1 MDLLEDYRSE
11 IDNID
16 KEMTLLFES
25 RMNLSKK
32 ISDYKKKNKMKI
44 YQRDREELVIAKNIS
59 YLKNKEYES
68 LLRSYY
74 INLMNLSRLIQSKE
88 IDSNYDSEKI
98 IKHKKE
104 NLKVGYQ
111 GVIGSFSE
119 EAMHKHFSSIK
130 NIKNYERF
138 EDLFIALQ
146 DEDIDYAIV
155 PIENSSTGGINRVY
169 DLLNIY
175 DFYIVGEECIKINQH
190 LIGVKGATIN
200 DIREVYSHTQG
211 FEQSRESLKRYEN
224 IKLIPYL
231 NTAISAKLV
240 SDLNDKTKAAIASER
255 AAKIYNLDI
264 IDSNI
269 NDIKDNYTKF
279 VIIGRSFEARSDCDK
294 TSLILSTGHE
304 SGELYRL
311 LKYFADYNINLTKI
325 ESRPNKHTPW
335 QYLFYIDFE
344 GSIEDEKIKRAIDNI
359 ANESKY
365 FKFLGSYKKCNI

>member
-1 MDLLEDYRSE
+1 MDLLENYRSE

-16 KEMTLLFES
+16 KEMTLLFEN

-32 ISDYKKKNKMKI
+32 ISDYKKNNNIQI
-44 YQRDREELVIAKNIS
+44 YQSEREELVIAKNIS
-59 YLKNKEYES
+59 YLQNKEYES
-68 LLRSYY
+68 FLRSYY
-74 INLMNLSRLIQSKE
+74 MNLMNLSRLIQSKE
-88 IDSNYDSEKI
+88 INSNYDNEKV
-98 IKHKKE
+98 IKYPKE

-130 NIKNYERF
+130 NTRNYERF
-138 EDLFIALQ
+138 EDLFIALKN
-146 DEDIDYAIV
+146 EEIDYAIA
-155 PIENSSTGGINRVY
+155 PIENSSTGGISRVY
-169 DLLNIY
+169 DLLKIY

-200 DIREVYSHTQG
+200 DIQEVYSHPQG
-211 FEQSRESLKRYEN
+211 FEQSAESLKRYEN

-279 VIIGRSFEARSDCDK
+279 VIIGRNFEVGNDCDK
-294 TSLILSTGHE
+294 SSIIFSTEHE

-325 ESRPNKHTPW
+325 ESRPNKHIPW
-335 QYLFYIDFE
+335 QYLFYVDFE
-344 GSIEDEKIKRAIDNI
+344 GSIKDEKIKRAIVNI
-359 ANESKY
+359 ENESKY
-365 FKFLGSYKKCNI
+365 FKFLGSYKKGNI

>member
-25 RMNLSKK
+25 MMNLSKK

-119 EAMHKHFSSIK
+119 
-130 NIKNYERF
+130 
-138 EDLFIALQ
+138 
-146 DEDIDYAIV
+146 
-155 PIENSSTGGINRVY
+155 
-169 DLLNIY
+169 
-175 DFYIVGEECIKINQH
+175 
-190 LIGVKGATIN
+190 
-200 DIREVYSHTQG
+200 
-211 FEQSRESLKRYEN
+211 
-224 IKLIPYL
+224 
-231 NTAISAKLV
+231 
-240 SDLNDKTKAAIASER
+240 
-255 AAKIYNLDI
+255 
-264 IDSNI
+264 
-269 NDIKDNYTKF
+269 
-279 VIIGRSFEARSDCDK
+279 
-294 TSLILSTGHE
+294 
-304 SGELYRL
+304 
-311 LKYFADYNINLTKI
+311 
-325 ESRPNKHTPW
+325 
-335 QYLFYIDFE
+335 
-344 GSIEDEKIKRAIDNI
+344 
-359 ANESKY
+359 
-365 FKFLGSYKKCNI
+365 